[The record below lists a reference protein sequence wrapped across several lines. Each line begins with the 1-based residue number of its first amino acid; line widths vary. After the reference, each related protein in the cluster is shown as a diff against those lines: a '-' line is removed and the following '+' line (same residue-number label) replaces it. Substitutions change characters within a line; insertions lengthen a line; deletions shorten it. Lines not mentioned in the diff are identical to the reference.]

1 MTTVTL
7 EAEGMAQVLFDKH
20 TKNNKKGYTFV
31 IQSTIKRIIEC
42 VCILYTIAYYTQQTM
57 IQ

>member
-1 MTTVTL
+1 MNVDVIMTTVTL

-31 IQSTIKRIIEC
+31 IQSTIKRIIEW
-42 VCILYTIAYYTQQTM
+42 VCILYIIAY
-57 IQ
+57 